1 VIRLTLAAVAV
12 VAALTACGSPVQAG
26 AAATLNDSTIS
37 SAELNDALSSW
48 QDLLK
53 ANPRAREQLQL
64 AFPDSEQRTV
74 LSNLIQIEIGKQ
86 TAKDNGVTVSAAEID
101 DVVNKLS
108 QGQGQEAFDLGA
120 MTIGVPP
127 ESSRDFAELVAIEN
141 KLGIGQTTD
150 EARINQVK
158 GALIHTAKQMNIK
171 VNPRF
176 GSFDPNNFS
185 LVPAVTKLS
194 AVETGTT

>member
-12 VAALTACGSPVQAG
+12 VAALTACGAPVHAG

-37 SAELNDALSSW
+37 SAELNSALSSW

-108 QGQGQEAFDLGA
+108 QGQGQAAFDLGA

-158 GALIHTAKQMNIK
+158 GALVQTATNMNIK

-176 GSFDPNNFS
+176 GSVDPNNFS
-185 LVPAVTKLS
+185 LAPAVAKLS

>member
-1 VIRLTLAAVAV
+1 M
-12 VAALTACGSPVQAG
+12 LTACGSPVRAG

-37 SAELNDALSSW
+37 TAELHSAVSSW

-53 ANPRAREQLQL
+53 ANPQAREQLQL
-64 AFPDSEQRTV
+64 AFPDSEQRSV
-74 LSNLIQIEIGKQ
+74 LSNLIQIQIGKQ
-86 TAKDNGVTVSAAEID
+86 TAKEAGLTITPAEID
-101 DVVNKLS
+101 DVVNQLS
-108 QGQGQEAFDLGA
+108 KGQGQAAFDLGA

-141 KLGIGQTTD
+141 KLSVGETSD
-150 EARINQVK
+150 EARVTKVK
-158 GALIHTAKQMNIK
+158 GALIQAAKNMNIK

-185 LVPAVTKLS
+185 LAPAVTKLS
-194 AVETGTT
+194 AVESGTTGTTGTT

>member
-12 VAALTACGSPVQAG
+12 VAALTACGSPVKAG

-37 SAELNDALSSW
+37 SAELNSALDSW

-64 AFPDSEQRTV
+64 AFPDSEQRSV

-86 TAKDNGVTVSAAEID
+86 TAKDNGVTISAAEID

-108 QGQGQEAFDLGA
+108 QGQGQAAFDLGA
-120 MTIGVPP
+120 MTIGIPP

-150 EARINQVK
+150 EARINKVK
-158 GALIHTAKQMNIK
+158 GALVQTAKNMNIK

-185 LVPAVTKLS
+185 LTPAVTKLS
-194 AVETGTT
+194 SVETGTT

>member
-1 VIRLTLAAVAV
+1 VAV

-26 AAATLNDSTIS
+26 AAATMNDSTIS
-37 SAELNDALSSW
+37 TADLHSAVDSW

-64 AFPDSEQRTV
+64 AFPDSEQRSV
-74 LSNLIQIEIGKQ
+74 LSNLIQIQIGKQ
-86 TAKDNGVTVSAAEID
+86 TAKDAGLTISPAEID

-108 QGQGQEAFDLGA
+108 QGQGQAAFDLGA

-141 KLGIGQTTD
+141 KLGMGEATD
-150 EARINQVK
+150 EARVTKVK
-158 GALIHTAKQMNIK
+158 GALVQTAKDMHIK

-185 LVPAVTKLS
+185 LAPAVTKLS
-194 AVETGTT
+194 AMETGTT

>member
-1 VIRLTLAAVAV
+1 VAV
-12 VAALTACGSPVQAG
+12 TAALTACGSPVQAG

-37 SAELNDALSSW
+37 SSELNSAVASW
-48 QDLLK
+48 QHLLK

-64 AFPDSEQRTV
+64 AFPDSEQRSV
-74 LSNLIQIEIGKQ
+74 LSNLIQIKIGEQ
-86 TAKDNGVTVSAAEID
+86 TAKDAGLTITPAEID

-120 MTIGVPP
+120 MTIGIPP

-141 KLGIGQTTD
+141 KLGVGEATD
-150 EARINQVK
+150 DARVAKVK
-158 GALIHTAKQMNIK
+158 GALVQTAKNMDIK

-185 LVPAVTKLS
+185 LSAASTKLS